1 MKFDLMQARMNSS
14 RKMMLEFAGK
24 EAISMENYEETI
36 KDDKD
41 TSSTSQSNSE
51 QSCCDDAES
60 CGYDDDPCECY
71 TESCCC

>member
-60 CGYDDDPCECY
+60 CGYDVDPCECY